1 MEVLETLG
9 IHWQQLLINIIGF
22 ILLYLVLRKFLWGPF
37 MKLLDDRRDEIKGAY
52 DGIEEK
58 EAGIKKLKAE
68 YEQHLENIKEEA
80 HVKLQEAIREGQLL
94 ARKIEDDA
102 RAKADGIVK
111 KGQAEVVAEYTK
123 AKVELKEFIIDTS
136 VAAAEKVIR
145 ETLDDAKHRRL
156 IEDYIREL
164 ADVG

>member
-1 MEVLETLG
+1 MEVLDTLG

-111 KGQAEVVAEYTK
+111 KGQAEVVAEYAK

-156 IEDYIREL
+156 IEDYIKEL